1 MRAETARAHEAVA
14 ERRQVAR
21 RAGADREAREETR
34 EIGNLAERR
43 GEALEARRVLLE
55 LLDAVEPGLDAGAAA
70 ERPFEEPPE
79 GPRAEG
85 RARAIEEREQRP
97 LRAAVARRAE
107 QLEVSGGH
115 GVDDEPVVGRLGAQR
130 AHVVAVGA
138 LRRPRVREERRR
150 RVGGRA
156 RAGQAERLERRGA
169 EVPLQEVHRA
179 GPARRLVPQRRER
192 RRLGPGCRE
201 GRRERLGCGPVGRED
216 DELPGQRGAAATP

>member
-1 MRAETARAHEAVA
+1 MRAEAARAHEAVA

-21 RAGADREAREETR
+21 RAGADREAREQAR

-55 LLDAVEPGLDAGAAA
+55 LLDAVEPRFDAGAAA

-79 GPRAEG
+79 GARAEG
-85 RARAIEEREQRP
+85 RARAVEEREQRP

-138 LRRPRVREERRR
+138 LRGPRVRQQRRR

-156 RAGQAERLERRGA
+156 RAGQAERLERRRA
-169 EVPLQEVHRA
+169 EVPLQEVHRP

-192 RRLGPGCRE
+192 GRPRPRMPRGTTRATRRRSGRT
-201 GRRERLGCGPVGRED
+201 GRRRA
-216 DELPGQRGAAATP
+216 PGACGAAATP